1 MSYLTTK
8 LVNRLSV
15 GVIFI
20 VMIIKYILLCTMN
33 ECGWK
38 IKGLYH
44 LVLVI
49 YLDAIHKTCHTSMSV
64 HV

>member
-8 LVNRLSV
+8 PVNRLSV

-33 ECGWK
+33 EFGWK

-49 YLDAIHKTCHTSMSV
+49 YLDAIYKTCHISMSV